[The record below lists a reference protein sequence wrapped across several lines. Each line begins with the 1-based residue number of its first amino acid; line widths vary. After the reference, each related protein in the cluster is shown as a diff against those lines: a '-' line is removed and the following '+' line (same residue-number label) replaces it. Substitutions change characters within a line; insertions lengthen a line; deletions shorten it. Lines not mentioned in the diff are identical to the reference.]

1 MGSTCII
8 TDSSAQF
15 TSPGFV
21 NNQGLKI
28 LPHKISYSQDRSEPQ
43 VELKVV
49 DFPRHVSSNFS
60 PHIEATCEEEVFTCL
75 ERNLA
80 VYDDIF
86 MILLSKE
93 ISPLYDR
100 AEKASNTLHG
110 HANLHLI
117 NSQNMSLGLGL
128 IVQYGVDLINKKM
141 PPVEIEKSLRLII
154 PHVYTLLCTPNLSYL
169 QAAGMLDAG
178 QAVIGEMLSLSPLF
192 LIEEGMLN
200 PLQKVKNHRSAVDY
214 FIEFVD
220 EFEKLK
226 HVSVIQP
233 SHGSIPE
240 MRMLHQHIDE
250 FFSACSYS
258 EYPINPYLASMI
270 GPRGFGIVVMEEL

>member
-1 MGSTCII
+1 MGSICII

-21 NNQGLKI
+21 NNQGLK
-28 LPHKISYSQDRSEPQ
+28 LLSHKIYYSPDHSQPQ
-43 VELKVV
+43 SELKVA
-49 DFPRHVSSNFS
+49 DFPRHVSAKFS
-60 PHIEATCEEEVFTCL
+60 PSIEAPSAEDVFTCL
-75 ERNLA
+75 EKNLA
-80 VYDDIF
+80 IYDDIF

-93 ISPLYDR
+93 ISPLYER
-100 AEKASNTLHG
+100 AEKAGNTLHG

-117 NSQNMSLGLGL
+117 DSQNMSLGLGL
-128 IVQYGVDLINKKM
+128 IVQYAVDLINRHLS
-141 PPVEIEKSLRLII
+141 PVEIEKSLRLII

-192 LIEEGMLN
+192 LIEEGVLN

-220 EFEKLK
+220 EFEKLR
-226 HVSVIQP
+226 HVAVIQP
-233 SHGSIPE
+233 SHNAIPE

-250 FFSACSYS
+250 FFPTCSYS
-258 EYPINPYLASMI
+258 EYSINPNLASMI
-270 GPRGFGIVVMEEL
+270 GPRGFGIVVMEDL